1 MHNNP
6 SFSSRPR
13 SRYNRGMSGEA
24 KTPWDERLVK
34 RLKLAANEGQIAR
47 MISHAVGLAVIVIL
61 WVASLDFIW
70 QSLRPP
76 D

>member
-1 MHNNP
+1 
-6 SFSSRPR
+6 
-13 SRYNRGMSGEA
+13 MSGEA
-24 KTPWDERLVK
+24 KTPWDERLVN